1 MLSRRRY
8 CSVSLL
14 YVLFM
19 TISVTGGINN
29 SYSEYDSSTSSADR
43 NINCKHHKILKR
55 TLIACEKYSSKCCL
69 EVGHCMTHDNATQ
82 SALIGKCP
90 YHLHDKTIKDR
101 VYIELNTNY
110 SNLNNFMCGGSLER
124 NGTLCGK
131 CRNGY
136 GPAVF
141 AQDAT
146 CYPCSGHYHGW
157 ALYIFFELFFIT
169 IFFLSVI
176 FLHISA
182 TSESMNAFVFFC
194 QFMVAFVSYGSPV
207 YEYSLRHV
215 PMVLVKILLTVYG
228 FWNLD
233 FFRQV
238 LPPFCVSAEINNLDS
253 LSLQYIAAV
262 YPLCLIF
269 VTYFCIELHGR
280 NFRPVVCCWAPIHWC
295 YARCRR
301 TWNPQSSIVHVIATF
316 LLLSYSKLILVST
329 NLINYIAIS
338 NITHL
343 KTTFNVTREPKTV
356 LYFEPSIEPFSAA
369 HLRYA
374 IPAVIVLSTFVLIPP
389 LILILYPTKLFQ
401 KCLGCCNQRWHA
413 LHTFVDAFQG
423 CYKDGTNGTRDCR
436 YFAGV
441 YLLLRIILLLLN
453 AITLPLGL
461 VWILPGILFT
471 IFSWCFATF
480 RPYKVKIFNVVD
492 STLMSLFGVA
502 AFLAAFV
509 TYAEDRKYRE
519 VIIIIIYSITAVP
532 LLYIVLYVAYVLFSK
547 VKPTTTLEQQ
557 RRRSYADIENSDNE
571 MDGAA
576 RVNWEMFPD
585 RVLNPNSYGTV

>member
-1 MLSRRRY
+1 M
-8 CSVSLL
+8 SLL

-29 SYSEYDSSTSSADR
+29 SYSEYDSSTSNADR
-43 NINCKHHKILKR
+43 NINCTHGKILGR
-55 TLIACEKYSSKCCL
+55 TLKACDKHSRKCCL
-69 EVGHCMTHDNATQ
+69 EVGHCMTYDNATQ

-90 YHLHDKTIKDR
+90 YHLHKKSR
-101 VYIELNTNY
+101 YRFYIELNTSY
-110 SNLNNFMCGGSLER
+110 SKLNQFMCGGSLER

-169 IFFLSVI
+169 IFFLIVI

-269 VTYFCIELHGR
+269 VTYFCIELHGH
-280 NFRPVVCCWAPIHWC
+280 NFRPVVCCWAPIHWLRPGP
-295 YARCRR
+295 ALSVLRHRSGG
-301 TWNPQSSIVHVIATF
+301 TSSLPADKQISRQTGGDMR
-316 LLLSYSKLILVST
+316 LV
-329 NLINYIAIS
+329 NG
-338 NITHL
+338 L
-343 KTTFNVTREPKTV
+343 KGGVALP
-356 LYFEPSIEPFSAA
+356 PSSP
-369 HLRYA
+369 
-374 IPAVIVLSTFVLIPP
+374 PP
-389 LILILYPTKLFQ
+389 LPALRTDDAPRGPSSLPT
-401 KCLGCCNQRWHA
+401 
-413 LHTFVDAFQG
+413 
-423 CYKDGTNGTRDCR
+423 
-436 YFAGV
+436 
-441 YLLLRIILLLLN
+441 
-453 AITLPLGL
+453 
-461 VWILPGILFT
+461 
-471 IFSWCFATF
+471 
-480 RPYKVKIFNVVD
+480 
-492 STLMSLFGVA
+492 
-502 AFLAAFV
+502 
-509 TYAEDRKYRE
+509 
-519 VIIIIIYSITAVP
+519 
-532 LLYIVLYVAYVLFSK
+532 
-547 VKPTTTLEQQ
+547 EQH
-557 RRRSYADIENSDNE
+557 
-571 MDGAA
+571 
-576 RVNWEMFPD
+576 V
-585 RVLNPNSYGTV
+585 